1 MSLFLKI
8 ENKGVAPFEGFT
20 LFGATSKR
28 TSVNPLVI
36 GTFGSGSKMAVGT
49 LLRANLNPQ
58 VFCGLTKLQ
67 FFTKPVTMKSTGGD
81 VSHKQVCVS
90 FTGKIE
96 DKAVNRTEDLSFVLD
111 YGTADWTDIGLA
123 LREFVSNAID
133 GQIDTTGGFDGV
145 NVEVVDESKVRAKD
159 GFTRVFIP
167 LTERVQEWFN
177 NLGKWFLHFS
187 EPDVV
192 RDGIQ
197 VLPKKNR
204 NMTDSKRPVIYRR
217 GVYVREFMATD
228 TESVFDYNL
237 LNVQLNEARTFDD
250 WKAKLE
256 VGKAIRTADRKVLV
270 QLFNAM
276 QKGLKRWELV
286 SLDEYGLMPQS
297 WDVETADVKTK
308 RETEWQAA
316 AALVIGDTGVFCDDL
331 PTVTD
336 MCGKKGFNAVPVKNP
351 KWVEAMKANGIRTDE
366 SILTSD
372 DKKGREFL
380 PATDAVVLAV
390 EIVWNALTELNYTN
404 GKAKPG
410 CGTFREPME
419 GGGKAIGL
427 CRIEAGMVYAHTD
440 YAESLTER
448 LVVIMVEECLH
459 HASGATDFS
468 RDFQTLQTEV
478 IGRLFWKAFQARQT
492 N

>member
-49 LLRANLNPQ
+49 LLRANINPQ

-81 VSHKQVCVS
+81 VTHKQVCVQ

-96 DKAVNRTEDLSFVLD
+96 DKSVNRTEDLSFVLD
-111 YGTADWTDIGLA
+111 YGTADWNDIGLA
-123 LREFVSNAID
+123 LREFVSNSID
-133 GQIDTTGGFDGV
+133 GQIDTTGDFDGV
-145 NVEVVDESKVRAKD
+145 TVEVVDESKVRAKD

-167 LTERVQEWFN
+167 LTEKVQAWYN

-187 EPDVV
+187 EPEVV
-192 RDGIQ
+192 RNGIQ
-197 VLPKKNR
+197 VLEKKNR

-256 VGKAIRTADRKVLV
+256 VGKAIRNSDRKVLAV
-270 QLFNAM
+270 LFNAM

-286 SLDEYGLMPQS
+286 ALDEYGLMPQS
-297 WDVETADVKTK
+297 WDYEPKEVKET
-308 RETEWQAA
+308 REKEWQAA
-316 AALVIGDTGVFCDDL
+316 AALVIGDTGVFCDDM

-336 MCGKKGFNAVPVKNP
+336 MCGKKGFNAVPVGNA
-351 KWVEAMKANGIRTDE
+351 KWVQAMKANGVRTDE
-366 SILTSD
+366 AILTSD
-372 DKKGREFL
+372 DKQGRVFL
-380 PATDAVVLAV
+380 PATDATIQAV
-390 EIVWNALTELNYTN
+390 EIVWKALVELGFDA
-404 GKAKPG
+404 GKAKPQVG
-410 CGTFREPME
+410 CFTEPINCE
-419 GGGKAIGL
+419 GRAMGL
-427 CRIEAGMVYAHTD
+427 CRIEAGTVYANAE
-440 YAESLTER
+440 YAEHLTEQ
-448 LVVIMVEECLH
+448 LVYIMVEECIH

-468 RDFQTLQTEV
+468 RDFQTTQTQI
-478 IGRLFWKAFQARQT
+478 IGRLIGKAFQAHQ
-492 N
+492 